1 MSRNE
6 HTPLPPYARSL
17 AGSLLAAREAVMA
30 PIRPWLREANITE
43 QQWRVLRVLAD
54 GGALDAKTIAEKAL
68 LYSPTVT
75 RILRELTERGL
86 IGREADAEDR
96 RRSVITI
103 TAQGSSLVAG
113 TASHTSVLL
122 RSYEDAFGKERLA
135 RFISEAQDLADTLGQ
150 FRPPE

>member
-1 MSRNE
+1 MSRTE
-6 HTPLPPYARSL
+6 DMPLPPYARSL

-30 PIRPWLREANITE
+30 PIRPWLREVNVTE

-54 GGALDAKTIAEKAL
+54 GGPLDAKTIAAKAL
-68 LYSPTVT
+68 LYPPTVT
-75 RILRELTERGL
+75 RILRELTERDL

-113 TASHTSVLL
+113 TARHTSILL
-122 RSYEDAFGKERLA
+122 RSYEDAFGKDRLERFVA
-135 RFISEAQDLADTLGQ
+135 EAQDLAAALAQ
-150 FRPPE
+150 FRPME